1 MTTSMTETE
10 AVSIKFSDDEFI
22 VTLSDGREV
31 SSPFT
36 AATFPR
42 LWHATPEE
50 RAYYETWRDEIHWP
64 DLNEDVRIPDLLAG
78 IDNSGESKRSVSKWL
93 AAIQEFRKSPDKG
106 GQTFTEWHLQRQSMD
121 TEPLP

>member
-1 MTTSMTETE
+1 MTTLTTE

-42 LWHATPEE
+42 LWHGTPEE
-50 RAYYETWRDEIHWP
+50 RANYETWRDEIHWP
-64 DLNEDVRIPDLLAG
+64 DLNEDVRVPDLLAG
-78 IDNSGESKRSVSKWL
+78 IDNSGESQRSVSKWL
-93 AAIQEFRKSPDKG
+93 AAIQEFRKSPTKE
-106 GQTFTEWHLQRQSMD
+106 GQTFTEWDLRRQSRSV
-121 TEPLP
+121 EPLP

>member
-1 MTTSMTETE
+1 MATLMTE
-10 AVSIKFSDDEFI
+10 AVSIKFSDDEFV

-42 LWHATPEE
+42 LWHATSEE

-78 IDNSGESKRSVSKWL
+78 IDNSGESKSSVSKWL
-93 AAIQEFRKSPDKG
+93 EDIQEFRKSPDKG
-106 GQTFTEWHLQRQSMD
+106 GQTFTEWHLQRQACSA
-121 TEPLP
+121 EPLP